1 MFDLNS
7 LALDPS
13 QGVRL
18 DIDSYRREFRRRRSE
33 IRDTN
38 SWKFERRQHFE
49 EQSSPGRDA
58 FRRGDWEGAM
68 RILEGKRESVLQS
81 ILEDHKNRTTFY
93 RVRVVEEPI
102 STYLQWELRS
112 LRMQAECGK
121 QIRVVGVGAVSAL
134 EASRLLPEVVILG
147 VQTLYKVVYTDAGVP
162 DFAVR
167 FANAEF
173 IKNWEEFI
181 KELYNMGED
190 VASYV
195 DRQVAHL
202 PPPQP

>member
-1 MFDLNS
+1 MFDLDV

-13 QGVRL
+13 RGARL
-18 DIDSYRREFRRRRSE
+18 DIGSYRREFRLRRGE
-33 IRDTN
+33 IYDSD

-49 EQSSPGRDA
+49 EQGSPGRDA

-81 ILEDHKNRTTFY
+81 VCKDRENRSTFY
-93 RVRVVEEPI
+93 RVRVVEDPI
-102 STYLQWELRS
+102 SGYMQWELQS

-121 QIRVVGVGAVSAL
+121 PIRVVSARAVSAL
-134 EASRLLPEVVILG
+134 ENTHLLPEVVVLG
-147 VQTLYKVVYTDAGVP
+147 SKTIYEVVYTDSGVP
-162 DFAVR
+162 DYAVR
-167 FANAEF
+167 FTNAELA
-173 IKNWEEFI
+173 KNWEEFI
-181 KELYNMGED
+181 KELYNIGED
-190 VASYV
+190 VVSYV